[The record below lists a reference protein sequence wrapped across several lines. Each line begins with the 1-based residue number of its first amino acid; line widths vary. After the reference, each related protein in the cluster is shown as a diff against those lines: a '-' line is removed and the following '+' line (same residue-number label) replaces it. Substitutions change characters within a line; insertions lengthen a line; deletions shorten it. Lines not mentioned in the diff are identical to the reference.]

1 MKTMWQI
8 FPNSPIRLYIHWT
21 FLPIVLLFAT
31 MNILAGFQGNE
42 LIWTILLLIFI
53 IISILFHDL
62 AQVLMAILFGIK
74 IKSLVFIPTGGLLA
88 YSGTDKKNRHVAQ
101 ELIMLAAGPFVNLL
115 IAVLLIFFL
124 HPYQAYWNEPENL
137 GVAYRGNFLFQ
148 LQVINMTLGLVNLLP
163 AFPMD
168 AGKALEA
175 IFVGRLPLTKA
186 MRVVSLV
193 SVLTAFVLILTG
205 LINQK
210 FILALIGLFIL
221 LTMKTGSPYQHAGKT
236 NHRAS
241 EKKLAGGI

>member
-8 FPNSPIRLYIHWT
+8 FPNSPIRLFIHWT
-21 FLPIVLLFAT
+21 FLPIILLFVT

-88 YSGTDKKNRHVAQ
+88 YSGTDKKNRNVTQ
-101 ELIMLAAGPFVNLL
+101 EVVMLAAGPFVNLL
-115 IAVLLIFFL
+115 IAALLILFL

-175 IFVGRLPLTKA
+175 IFIGRLPAVKA
-186 MRVVSLV
+186 IRLVSVV

-221 LTMKTGSPYQHAGKT
+221 LTMKTESPFQRSGRKSHHTSG
-236 NHRAS
+236 
-241 EKKLAGGI
+241 KKLANGI